1 MKNRIMIEV
10 ETAHPLHEY
19 KEAYVIGREGQS
31 GKYYAVTR
39 RELFAPYLEEFEA
52 MKKIIE
58 EQNRIIENQQVIID
72 DYKKDMDK
80 KYSDFLAT
88 YKETN
93 SKILDMIKTFIKQ
106 GEIKK

>member
-19 KEAYVIGREGQS
+19 KQAYIIGREGQS

-39 RELFAPYLEEFEA
+39 EELFAPYFAEFKA
-52 MKKIIE
+52 MKEIVE
-58 EQNRIIENQQVIID
+58 EQKRTIEKQQEVID
-72 DYKKDMDK
+72 EYKKDMDK
-80 KYSDFLAT
+80 KYADFLAT